1 MKTPFKKETNTT
13 QSSQE
18 QADVFFNSNLNGS
31 GKSGGFLGKF
41 KRKKALDIPPNST
54 SEPLTDN
61 RTPSLDSQGY
71 VYEDDIPVDNSPIGG
86 SSPMKE
92 NLQKGDSEEFA
103 KTAYDPY
110 AAPSS
115 DMTDFGNTVEY
126 NYEPWYSTT
135 GRIGRVKLL
144 AYGVIWGII
153 FAIILLIAMML
164 MGGATAVMMNMAT
177 ESTAALGLLPIL
189 LLLLSLPV
197 LAFTYVFLPR
207 RRLHDV
213 GKSGWWLL
221 LWLVPLANFYLIYL
235 LYFKAGDIGTNEYG
249 LPDAPNTTIE
259 KVLAVLSVVAILVP
273 FALALMF
280 PAMMA
285 TEYTDSMNEEII
297 LEEVGAEP
305 TAEEVVVSM
314 TDEATESVPT
324 STDDTSLETQMSE
337 PVAEEPASPQDESVE
352 PNVDPATNSVNNN
365 TADDPEVQAAI
376 DAALGNEA
384 TNSSNSNS
392 NGGVSYEEF
401 MRMSETKILV
411 DETPNNVPDAA
422 NGETTP

>member
-1 MKTPFKKETNTT
+1 
-13 QSSQE
+13 
-18 QADVFFNSNLNGS
+18 
-31 GKSGGFLGKF
+31 
-41 KRKKALDIPPNST
+41 
-54 SEPLTDN
+54 
-61 RTPSLDSQGY
+61 
-71 VYEDDIPVDNSPIGG
+71 
-86 SSPMKE
+86 
-92 NLQKGDSEEFA
+92 
-103 KTAYDPY
+103 
-110 AAPSS
+110 
-115 DMTDFGNTVEY
+115 
-126 NYEPWYSTT
+126 
-135 GRIGRVKLL
+135 
-144 AYGVIWGII
+144 
-153 FAIILLIAMML
+153 

-285 TEYTDSMNEEII
+285 TDYTDPMNEEII

-305 TAEEVVVSM
+305 TAEEVVVST

-324 STDDTSLETQMSE
+324 STDDTSLETQMGE
-337 PVAEEPASPQDESVE
+337 PVAEEPA
-352 PNVDPATNSVNNN
+352 NNSVNNN

-384 TNSSNSNS
+384 TNSSNSSS
-392 NGGVSYEEF
+392 NGGLSYEEF